1 MPLQAPKHSQCP
13 ATLHHGRINAEDGER
28 FGVVSTDGRRYWLKP
43 AAGCL
48 LRPALGDAVLI
59 CVEGTS
65 GYILTVLER
74 DSSTP
79 ARLSVDG
86 DLHLHL
92 PAGALHI
99 EARDGISLDAGAAL
113 AVRSAN
119 VLLHSTHA
127 CLTTQTLQVSGERA
141 DSHWL
146 QRHDTAL
153 HAHQTVQV
161 HTAEFGD
168 SRRRVEGHEDLYAG
182 SVSQQVK
189 NDWQLRG
196 ETLDLFADITV
207 ALDGQ
212 RIKLG

>member
-1 MPLQAPKHSQCP
+1 MPPHVQPHSQYT
-13 ATLHHGRINAEDGER
+13 ATLHHARINALEGER
-28 FGVVSTDGRRYWLKP
+28 FGVVSSDGRRFWLKP

-48 LRPALGDAVLI
+48 LHPALGDAVLI
-59 CVEGTS
+59 CVEGAS

-74 DSSTP
+74 DSTTP

-86 DLHLHL
+86 DLHLQL
-92 PAGALHI
+92 PTGALQVQ
-99 EARDGISLDAGAAL
+99 ARDGINLDAGAAL
-113 AVRSAN
+113 TVHSAS

-127 CLTTQTLQVSGERA
+127 CLTTKTLQVSGERA
-141 DSHWL
+141 DSYWL

-153 HAHQTVQV
+153 HAHQYVQV

-196 ETLDLFADITV
+196 ETLDLFADSTV

>member
-1 MPLQAPKHSQCP
+1 MPC
-13 ATLHHGRINAEDGER
+13 
-28 FGVVSTDGRRYWLKP
+28 
-43 AAGCL
+43 AA
-48 LRPALGDAVLI
+48 
-59 CVEGTS
+59 
-65 GYILTVLER
+65 
-74 DSSTP
+74 
-79 ARLSVDG
+79 
-86 DLHLHL
+86 
-92 PAGALHI
+92 
-99 EARDGISLDAGAAL
+99 
-113 AVRSAN
+113 
-119 VLLHSTHA
+119 LLHSRHA

-146 QRHDTAL
+146 HRHDSAL
-153 HAHQTVQV
+153 HAHQTAQV